1 MRITFSEFKK
11 KRVETQSG
19 VYVGKVADLILDID
33 QYSIVQLKVSRAFKR
48 EHLLIHPGQIK
59 RIEEK
64 RIIVVD
70 TLLRRETSE
79 AESPL
84 GAKVEP
90 VIMREME

>member
-64 RIIVVD
+64 RIIVLDSIV
-70 TLLRRETSE
+70 RREAAE
-79 AESPL
+79 AEIPL
-84 GAKVEP
+84 SAKVES
-90 VIMREME
+90 ISMRKSG

>member
-1 MRITFSEFKK
+1 MRITFSELKK

-19 VYVGKVADLILDID
+19 VYVGKVIDLILDVD

-48 EHLLIHPGQIK
+48 EQLLVHPGQIK

-64 RIIVVD
+64 RIIVLD
-70 TLLRRETSE
+70 TLIRRDAPEL
-79 AESPL
+79 ESPL

-90 VIMREME
+90 ATMRESE

>member
-19 VYVGKVADLILDID
+19 VYVGKVVDLILDID

-48 EHLLIHPGQIK
+48 EDLLVHPGQIK

-64 RIIVVD
+64 RIIVLD
-70 TLLRRETSE
+70 TLLRKEASE
-79 AESPL
+79 MENSL
-84 GAKVEP
+84 GVTVEP
-90 VIMREME
+90 VTMRETE